1 MRTRNHLTLV
11 NLGTL
16 AILTT
21 LATEASAQGTG
32 APPPDAKAAVG
43 AVAAP
48 KEALKLENKDVSQ
61 ASIAGGLQLT
71 TGNSRLLALSANG
84 NFEIRRD
91 RNGFLG
97 ALVANYGE
105 GSASASAPR
114 TTTAENVQGK
124 LRYERY
130 FIDPLAGFLQLTGR
144 YDRFQGLL
152 FRLNVDPGVKAIF
165 FQNDTHSMWGELGY
179 DLQHDTR
186 LESARGFVDADG
198 NQFPFPQPNFLP
210 KTYTDHSVRAYVGY
224 RAAVNK
230 IVTFSTGIE
239 FIQSFKEFDRSRLN
253 FDALVAAKLFAGF
266 SLGVGFSA
274 RFDNAPLANKE
285 KLDTVTTA
293 TIIYAWEPK
302 PEPPP
307 PPPPAPPC
315 VPQPTDGAPP
325 ATPPATPPAK

>member
-1 MRTRNHLTLV
+1 MRFRPFVTPLLTLV
-11 NLGTL
+11 
-16 AILTT
+16 AISLSP
-21 LATEASAQGTG
+21 SAFGQGTG

-43 AVAAP
+43 PVAAP

-84 NFEIRRD
+84 NFEFRRD
-91 RNGFLG
+91 KNGFLG

-130 FIDPLAGFLQLTGR
+130 FINPLAGFVQFTGR

-152 FRLNVDPGVKAIF
+152 FRLNFDPGVKAIF

-210 KTYTDHSVRAYVGY
+210 KTYTDHSVRAYLGY

-239 FIQSFKEFDRSRLN
+239 FIQSFKEVDRTRLN

-293 TIIYAWEPK
+293 TIIYAWEP
-302 PEPPP
+302 PPP
-307 PPPPAPPC
+307 PPPPPPPC
-315 VPQPTDGAPP
+315 GPAAGAAPP
-325 ATPPATPPAK
+325 ATPPPAK